1 MFQKVKQMCRK
12 AKGFIQGVSTK
23 VKMLALTLF
32 SGTTA
37 MAQSTAGDYSAG
49 TTALSTV
56 AEEIV
61 KYVPVMVKLCY
72 AIAGVVAII
81 GAISVY
87 IAMNNEEQDV
97 KKKIMMV
104 VGACLFLIAA
114 AQALPLFF
122 GMKSKE
128 TRYPDYPLFKGL
140 QRPLEVMGLQGR
152 YIYWAAGTAGG
163 AIAGF
168 IAAYCLAG
176 FVAGLAALTVILSV
190 GIVLIIF
197 KQRKGLHSKRTDRG
211 VFVYAY
217 SRKV

>member
-1 MFQKVKQMCRK
+1 
-12 AKGFIQGVSTK
+12 
-23 VKMLALTLF
+23 
-32 SGTTA
+32 
-37 MAQSTAGDYSAG
+37 
-49 TTALSTV
+49 
-56 AEEIV
+56 
-61 KYVPVMVKLCY
+61 
-72 AIAGVVAII
+72 
-81 GAISVY
+81 
-87 IAMNNEEQDV
+87 
-97 KKKIMMV
+97 
-104 VGACLFLIAA
+104 
-114 AQALPLFF
+114 
-122 GMKSKE
+122 MKSKE

-176 FVAGLAALTVILSV
+176 FVAV